1 MLESKL
7 AEAKT
12 YSRKPV
18 LKQQT
23 LTHTGALKTEIKKD
37 DESQPKTE
45 NGENGEVAAEEKVK
59 R

>member
-1 MLESKL
+1 MLETKL

-23 LTHTGALKTEIKKD
+23 LTSNGALKKE
-37 DESQPKTE
+37 DESQPKSGE
-45 NGENGEVAAEEKVK
+45 NGENDNAEEEQVL
-59 R
+59 RL

>member
-1 MLESKL
+1 MESKL

-23 LTHTGALKTEIKKD
+23 LTPTGALQTEAKNE

-45 NGENGEVAAEEKVK
+45 NGENGEVAAEEKVD